1 MPTRLNTADA
11 TTDFHVAA
19 VIEISG
25 SICGEIPS
33 NSIKASL
40 CALTPCGVSFGVG
53 RILSDMV
60 IQLSVYNS

>member
-19 VIEISG
+19 VIEING

-33 NSIKASL
+33 NNIKASL
-40 CALTPCGVSFGVG
+40 CALTPCEVSFGVG
-53 RILSDMV
+53 
-60 IQLSVYNS
+60 